1 MKCPRCNVEYEKAK
15 TDYEQFGI
23 IVKDV
28 EALRC
33 PKCGDK
39 VFIGDQVDRIQQS
52 VWSLA
57 PKVRIKRKVTK
68 AAGKPTV
75 YLPEDII
82 RDAKVKIG
90 DEVYI
95 YLQDRNRIVIEPAG
109 K

>member
-1 MKCPRCNVEYEKAK
+1 MKCLKCNLEYEKEK

-23 IVKDV
+23 VVKNV

-33 PKCGDK
+33 PKCGDE
-39 VFIGDQVDRIQQS
+39 VFTGDQVDRIQQS
-52 VWSLA
+52 IWNLA

-68 AAGKPTV
+68 AAGKPTI

-82 RDAKVKIG
+82 RVAKVKIG
-90 DEVYI
+90 DDVYI
-95 YLQDRNRIVIEPAG
+95 YMQDRRRIVIEPTA